1 MSKKTKRS
9 TKKMSTMQL
18 GDQSH
23 ATSGVNSHVSI
34 NINTTPQNKDFAKVV
49 NWENPNKNSTQR
61 LSSNTSPSTW
71 EKSKTVKVI
80 KDTPPK
86 SPGDL

>member
-1 MSKKTKRS
+1 
-9 TKKMSTMQL
+9 MQL

-34 NINTTPQNKDFAKVV
+34 KDFAKV

-61 LSSNTSPSTW
+61 LSSNNSPSTW
-71 EKSKTVKVI
+71 EKSKTVKI
-80 KDTPPK
+80 TKDTPPK